1 MLVALDS
8 KALEPSF
15 ATWHVHLKKTHVVHH
30 FISGYLVSLGRLG
43 AASGQSP
50 ILFSCL
56 SPMTPQNCAPHSD
69 GAPSVFVDGSERWGI
84 DFCGLVMAV
93 NGVL

>member
-1 MLVALDS
+1 MHIFFL
-8 KALEPSF
+8 
-15 ATWHVHLKKTHVVHH
+15 THVVHH
-30 FISGYLVSLGRLG
+30 LISGYLVSLGRLG
-43 AASGQSP
+43 AASGQSL

-56 SPMTPQNCAPHSD
+56 SPMTPKNCVPHSD
-69 GAPSVFVDGSERWGI
+69 GAPSVFVDGSEHWGI